1 MCYDDPGTVIIRTE
15 GVNGIF
21 RVRPRS
27 GCWAAGLLGVIVTIQ
42 DLPRLQGLYRS
53 ENGTAVHTLLDSGL
67 VPGDFHHA
75 RLGEIFFGLWPG
87 PNFRDKTTGEI
98 IDA

>member
-21 RVRPRS
+21 RIYPDFKVYTDQKT
-27 GCWAAGLLGVIVTIQ
+27 GAGWNRRTFSVT
-42 DLPRLQGLYRS
+42 DL
-53 ENGTAVHTLLDSGL
+53 EGTAVHTLLDSGL

-98 IDA
+98 IDAWS